1 MKLLI
6 LILLFLSN
14 ILIYCE
20 NDDDNLEDN
29 EDLNEYGFYDRF
41 DYDEYFGSKDNI
53 NIVSISYELQYN
65 NISVL
70 KVIIKTYEEIT
81 NDINFIAYLKSEEEE
96 KQYLL
101 NCSNTFY
108 DTIECLSER
117 KISLNIEDK
126 YFFYYEKGKNNN
138 LTFDGSNILE
148 DENRI
153 SLVFKPEI
161 SENLKLYKDNRK
173 IIAITNKEIIDGG
186 YLYIVRKSK
195 KILHKP
201 KDGFN
206 KYIELNNF
214 IFHAGLSGDFPPST
228 LIAYQEAIRRGY
240 HIVDAYIQFSKDKV
254 PVIYHMKNLDNNT
267 NGKGEIS
274 SKTLEELKKIDFGI
288 NFNKKFKG
296 EIILT
301 FESLLK
307 LCKENDIIIDL
318 NLTLLNYKKYFNETD
333 EFLKIMINLIKK
345 YDMFDSIF
353 FSDNRKETIL
363 KIKSFKNDISF
374 SLNSITDKQ
383 SKEKLKDE
391 FKGSRII
398 YNLGNISLEKEIN
411 KEALEEKI
419 KVSEIDDLK
428 LAKKI
433 QSLGVNYI
441 STNKLDPFLIQN
453 EKENP
458 IIVRCSPSVEDV
470 FNSECEIDENIRL
483 IDNEIYN
490 IYYSDNI
497 YNISEDINELP
508 IGEFKYVDTNIL
520 DELYYSVV
528 YFNFDEGI
536 IQLNTSKKIKKNEII
551 EGIVGPAYD
560 NVAELYQYNFL
571 CEGNNMYSIKC
582 KIKKD
587 DENKVEFK
595 GNYSIYSLE
604 GYSLNSNEVLKRM
617 DSKKIYQR
625 FYFYIIIGVFLVFI
639 IIIIICCIKK
649 NRNDSFNEMKISG
662 NAYISDNNLYK

>member
-1 MKLLI
+1 MKILI

-41 DYDEYFGSKDNI
+41 DYDEYFGYKDNI
-53 NIVSISYELQYN
+53 NIISISYELQYN
-65 NISVL
+65 NISVV

-173 IIAITNKEIIDGG
+173 IIATTNKEIIDGG

-214 IFHAGLSGDFPPST
+214 ISHSGLSGYFPPST

-267 NGKGEIS
+267 SGKGEIS
-274 SKTLEELKKIDFGI
+274 SKT
-288 NFNKKFKG
+288 
-296 EIILT
+296 
-301 FESLLK
+301 
-307 LCKENDIIIDL
+307 
-318 NLTLLNYKKYFNETD
+318 
-333 EFLKIMINLIKK
+333 
-345 YDMFDSIF
+345 
-353 FSDNRKETIL
+353 
-363 KIKSFKNDISF
+363 
-374 SLNSITDKQ
+374 
-383 SKEKLKDE
+383 
-391 FKGSRII
+391 
-398 YNLGNISLEKEIN
+398 
-411 KEALEEKI
+411 
-419 KVSEIDDLK
+419 
-428 LAKKI
+428 
-433 QSLGVNYI
+433 
-441 STNKLDPFLIQN
+441 
-453 EKENP
+453 
-458 IIVRCSPSVEDV
+458 
-470 FNSECEIDENIRL
+470 
-483 IDNEIYN
+483 
-490 IYYSDNI
+490 
-497 YNISEDINELP
+497 
-508 IGEFKYVDTNIL
+508 
-520 DELYYSVV
+520 
-528 YFNFDEGI
+528 
-536 IQLNTSKKIKKNEII
+536 
-551 EGIVGPAYD
+551 
-560 NVAELYQYNFL
+560 
-571 CEGNNMYSIKC
+571 
-582 KIKKD
+582 
-587 DENKVEFK
+587 
-595 GNYSIYSLE
+595 
-604 GYSLNSNEVLKRM
+604 
-617 DSKKIYQR
+617 
-625 FYFYIIIGVFLVFI
+625 
-639 IIIIICCIKK
+639 
-649 NRNDSFNEMKISG
+649 
-662 NAYISDNNLYK
+662 

>member
-14 ILIYCE
+14 ILIYCD

-571 CEGNNMYSIKC
+571 CEGNNMYSINC

-587 DENKVEFK
+587 DENKVKFK